1 MAKPAMADFQAV
13 FLLKDS
19 FVISGAFCQRSQSP
33 ATQAIIGHRTHAG
46 GELDVLNEP
55 VPRNGARLLFARTF
69 LKNPVM
75 LGSVIPSSRFLI
87 EAVLEPI
94 DWGRAG
100 IIVEYGPG
108 VGTIT
113 GEILKRMRPDAKLII
128 IEMNQ
133 ELARFLRATFND
145 ARLAVI
151 EGSAANVRQILAEH
165 GFEAADYII
174 SGIPLGSMPLPVR
187 EHIVRETKVALA
199 SGGAF
204 IVYQF
209 TSRVLPELQR
219 VFDVVKRGREWL
231 NVLPAHLFFCAA
243 TPVSTNGSGL
253 R

>member
-1 MAKPAMADFQAV
+1 MVPKRGQ
-13 FLLKDS
+13 
-19 FVISGAFCQRSQSP
+19 GSQSAP
-33 ATQAIIGHRTHAG
+33 TRCDDGAQVPPV
-46 GELDVLNEP
+46 ESDVLNEP

-87 EAVLEPI
+87 KGVLEPI
-94 DWGRAG
+94 DWTHARV
-100 IIVEYGPG
+100 IVEYGPG

-113 GEILKRMRPDAKLII
+113 GEILKRMRPETKLII
-128 IEMNQ
+128 IEMNK
-133 ELARFLRATFND
+133 ELARFLRETFND
-145 ARLAVI
+145 ARLVVI
-151 EGSAANVRQILAEH
+151 EGSAENVRKILAEN

-174 SGIPLGSMPLPVR
+174 SGIPLGSMPVAIR

-199 SGGAF
+199 PGGAF

-219 VFDVVKRGREWL
+219 VFEVVRRGREWL

-243 TPVSTNGSGL
+243 GPARTNGAD

>member
-1 MAKPAMADFQAV
+1 ME
-13 FLLKDS
+13 S
-19 FVISGAFCQRSQSP
+19 
-33 ATQAIIGHRTHAG
+33 
-46 GELDVLNEP
+46 DVLNEP

-87 EAVLEPI
+87 DAVLEPI
-94 DWGRAG
+94 DWERTRVL
-100 IIVEYGPG
+100 VEYGPG

-113 GEILKRMRPDAKLII
+113 GEILKRMRPETKLII
-128 IEMNQ
+128 IEMNV
-133 ELARFLRATFND
+133 ELARFLRAHFND
-145 ARLAVI
+145 ARLVVV
-151 EGSAANVRQILAEH
+151 EGSAANVRQVLADH
-165 GFEAADYII
+165 GFEGADYII

-187 EHIVRETKVALA
+187 EHIVRETKQALA
-199 SGGAF
+199 PGGAF

-243 TPVSTNGSGL
+243 TPASHNGNGSARG
-253 R
+253 

>member
-1 MAKPAMADFQAV
+1 ME
-13 FLLKDS
+13 S
-19 FVISGAFCQRSQSP
+19 
-33 ATQAIIGHRTHAG
+33 
-46 GELDVLNEP
+46 DVLNEP

-87 EAVLEPI
+87 DAVLEPI
-94 DWGRAG
+94 DWERTRVL
-100 IIVEYGPG
+100 VEYGPG

-113 GEILKRMRPDAKLII
+113 GEILKRMRPETKLII
-128 IEMNQ
+128 IEMNV
-133 ELARFLRATFND
+133 ELARFLRAHFND
-145 ARLAVI
+145 ARLVVV
-151 EGSAANVRQILAEH
+151 EGSAANVRQVLADH
-165 GFEAADYII
+165 GFEGADYII

-187 EHIVRETKVALA
+187 EHIVRETKQALA
-199 SGGAF
+199 PDGAF

-243 TPVSTNGSGL
+243 TPASHNGNGSARG
-253 R
+253 

>member
-1 MAKPAMADFQAV
+1 ME
-13 FLLKDS
+13 S
-19 FVISGAFCQRSQSP
+19 
-33 ATQAIIGHRTHAG
+33 
-46 GELDVLNEP
+46 DVLNEP

-87 EAVLEPI
+87 DAVLEPV
-94 DWGRAG
+94 DWERTRVL
-100 IIVEYGPG
+100 VEYGPG

-113 GEILKRMRPDAKLII
+113 GEILKRMRPETKLII
-128 IEMNQ
+128 IEMNV
-133 ELARFLRATFND
+133 ELARFLRAHFND
-145 ARLAVI
+145 ARLVVV
-151 EGSAANVRQILAEH
+151 EGSAANVRQVLADH
-165 GFEAADYII
+165 GFEGADYII

-187 EHIVRETKVALA
+187 EHIVRETKQALA
-199 SGGAF
+199 PGGAF

-243 TPVSTNGSGL
+243 TPASHNGNGSARG
-253 R
+253 